1 MSKKSCR
8 LHWLLAPVLAL
19 ASFLSVAE
27 TVLLDQV
34 VAIVEDDIVLAS
46 ELRDRL
52 DRVVA
57 GIEARGVDKP
67 AQEDLV
73 RETLDQLI
81 LESIQ
86 LQRAGRA
93 GVRISDAQ
101 LNAAMGRL
109 AAQNQMDLATFRQAL
124 ESEGQSYQAM
134 REDIRRELTL
144 QRVQQG
150 SVNGRIQ
157 ITEQEIDNFLIS
169 EEGRYL
175 AEEEYHIVHALLPL
189 TETASQQE
197 TDAAQAYV
205 NNLYEKIKSGG
216 DFEQLVSAANQ
227 YTFSGGD
234 LGWRKRGALPSLF
247 SEVVP
252 ELSVGATAEP
262 LQSASGFHL
271 IKLIDMRGGKTM
283 VDQTRASHILVK
295 PSAIRNEEETRQLA
309 EQLRDR
315 AVAGEDFAD
324 LAREY
329 SEDIGSA
336 AEGGDLGWV
345 NPGQMV
351 GEFEN
356 MMNATE
362 LEGISAPFK
371 SQYGWHVLTVT
382 ERRAEDM
389 TNTVLRNMA
398 ANRLHQRKFDAEL
411 QVWLQEIRDEA
422 FVDMK

>member
-1 MSKKSCR
+1 MFNWR
-8 LHWLLAPVLAL
+8 QWLLAPLLVVT
-19 ASFLSVAE
+19 SMLSTAE
-27 TVLLDQV
+27 TVVLDQV
-34 VAIVEDDIVLAS
+34 VAIVENDIVLAS
-46 ELRDRL
+46 ELRSRL
-52 DRVVA
+52 ERIVSNL
-57 GIEARGVDKP
+57 EARGVEKP
-67 AQEDLV
+67 PQEELV

-81 LESIQ
+81 LENIQ
-86 LQRAGRA
+86 MQRAGRA

-124 ESEGQSYQAM
+124 ESEGQSYQSM

-157 ITEQEIDNFLIS
+157 ITEQEIDNFLQS

-175 AEEEYHIVHALLPL
+175 AEEEYHTVHALLSLP
-189 TETASQQE
+189 ETAGSDE
-197 TDAAQAYV
+197 TEAARSYVEDLFAKIKNGGEFEQVVDAA
-205 NNLYEKIKSGG
+205 NLY
-216 DFEQLVSAANQ
+216 N
-227 YTFSGGD
+227 FSGGD

-247 SEVVP
+247 AEVVP
-252 ELSVGATAEP
+252 KLAVGETAEP

-271 IKLIDMRGGKTM
+271 IKLIDMRGGKTL

-295 PSAIRNEEETRQLA
+295 PSAIRNEEETRKLA
-309 EQLRDR
+309 EELKVR
-315 AVAGEDFAD
+315 AESGEDFSD

-336 AEGGDLGWV
+336 TEGGDLGWV

-356 MMNATE
+356 MMNSTE
-362 LEGISAPFK
+362 LDAFSSPFK

-382 ERRAEDM
+382 ERRKEDM
-389 TNTVLRNMA
+389 TDTVLRNMA

-422 FVDMK
+422 FIDMK